1 MQETLVQFLG
11 QDKTLEKGQ
20 ATQYSGLENSMGY
33 MVHEVAKSWTQL
45 SDFHFHFYKKL

>member
-11 QDKTLEKGQ
+11 QNNPLEKGQ

-33 MVHEVAKSWTQL
+33 IVHDVAKSWTQL
-45 SDFHFHFYKKL
+45 SNFHFHFYKEL